1 MKDKPKIHKYQTLAS
16 VATKLR
22 GDLSGT
28 NVVLLYAFNRT
39 GKTRLSMEFKDRGKK
54 SNKGAPDTLY
64 FNAFTEDLFVWNNDL
79 ENDQKRFLKLNEKSK
94 FFSGFKGLALESR
107 IRKHLERFAQFDFKI
122 DYDEW
127 VVSFNK
133 EIPNPQYNPFAPHNQ
148 FPEKIIQDNIKI
160 SRGEENIFIFSVFL
174 SICELAIEGKEEY
187 NFVKFIYVDDPIS
200 SLDENN
206 VITLACDLS
215 SLIKED
221 LNKYKD
227 GIPQRKYIISTHH
240 SLFFNLVYNEL
251 KKEKSKTYFLYKT
264 KEETYKLQATDDS
277 PFFHHIEQLCELNQR
292 VKKYEEREKNNST
305 VVQSSI
311 LKTYH
316 FNELRAIL
324 EKTALFFGHG
334 DISYCLKDFPDKDLF
349 DRALNIMSHGKY
361 SIFSP
366 VGMMKE
372 NADLFVN
379 IFHSFVSKYNFEL
392 PEIFFE

>member
-1 MKDKPKIHKYQTLAS
+1 M
-16 VATKLR
+16 
-22 GDLSGT
+22 
-28 NVVLLYAFNRT
+28 N
-39 GKTRLSMEFKDRGKK
+39 
-54 SNKGAPDTLY
+54 
-64 FNAFTEDLFVWNNDL
+64 
-79 ENDQKRFLKLNEKSK
+79 
-94 FFSGFKGLALESR
+94 
-107 IRKHLERFAQFDFKI
+107 
-122 DYDEW
+122 
-127 VVSFNK
+127 
-133 EIPNPQYNPFAPHNQ
+133 
-148 FPEKIIQDNIKI
+148 
-160 SRGEENIFIFSVFL
+160 FSVFL
-174 SICELAIEGKEEY
+174 SICELAIEGKEDY

-251 KKEKSKTYFLYKT
+251 KKELSKTYFLYKT

-292 VKKYEEREKNNST
+292 VKKYEEQEKNNST